1 MLPAG
6 IISSGGLLLAGA
18 AVELPSGV
26 AAPGMAAAGTAG
38 VVGAGRA
45 GIVGRA
51 AGATALVP
59 LLRRR
64 DGRCRTVL
72 VGTVCAH
79 RSRPVNNKIRAS
91 VVVFILPLRLRI
103 SNFCPGR
110 FFGSWPRASCWR

>member
-6 IISSGGLLLAGA
+6 IISSVGLLLADPA
-18 AVELPSGV
+18 SALVSGV
-26 AAPGMAAAGTAG
+26 AAPGAGAGTAG
-38 VVGAGRA
+38 VVSAGRA
-45 GIVGRA
+45 GMVGTA

-64 DGRCRTVL
+64 DGRRRTLL

-91 VVVFILPLRLRI
+91 VIVFILPLRLRI

-110 FFGSWPRASCWR
+110 FSGSWP